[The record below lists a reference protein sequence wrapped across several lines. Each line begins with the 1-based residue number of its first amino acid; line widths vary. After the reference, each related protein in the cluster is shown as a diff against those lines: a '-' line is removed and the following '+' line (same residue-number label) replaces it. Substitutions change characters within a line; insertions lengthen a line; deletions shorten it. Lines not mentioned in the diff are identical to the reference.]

1 MPPPPLWPPP
11 SASLA
16 CPLPLLVR
24 LLPAPHGRSA
34 SWRGVHN
41 RPESAADRRHAA
53 WPGPPRR
60 VRELAFAPPLLPTA
74 ARGYLRPAA
83 VALAVIPPP
92 WLFSS
97 PGGGREDASRTSPSS
112 AGPGRPN
119 SKAAVTDR
127 YPGLRDR
134 PPTLR
139 RNHACLD
146 RTRLVLEPGEPLAP
160 AMAARTSRFEFVAS
174 LPNNRSDLIGFRRVS
189 LFGSSSSGPMAVNLI

>member
-1 MPPPPLWPPP
+1 MLVFRTPVPQSQPAPPPKAGGVVIGSSRLISCPRVGAASHTVPPPPLWPPP

-74 ARGYLRPAA
+74 ARGSLRSDRRRTTCRDST
-83 VALAVIPPP
+83 ALA
-92 WLFSS
+92 LLLA
-97 PGGGREDASRTSPSS
+97 GGGARGRISHVPLLSRAWTTQFERGRDRPLPGSPS
-112 AGPGRPN
+112 
-119 SKAAVTDR
+119 
-127 YPGLRDR
+127 LRGR

-146 RTRLVLEPGEPLAP
+146 RTRLVL
-160 AMAARTSRFEFVAS
+160 
-174 LPNNRSDLIGFRRVS
+174 
-189 LFGSSSSGPMAVNLI
+189 